1 MSQTR
6 LYADHA
12 ATSAPKPP
20 GVAQALMRFCSGL
33 GATPGRGGYAEAREA
48 GEVVMRCRTRIRDWI
63 KAKGPAEQV
72 IFGLNCSDCLN
83 LGIKGIL
90 HAKATKRHAITTA
103 FDHNSVLRPL
113 HELREIGLCEFTVV
127 ACDPKTGLLDPEEI
141 RKAIRPDTGLIA
153 INHVSNV
160 TGVIQPIAEVGAIA
174 HQAHI
179 PYLVDAAQSLGHV
192 AVDVEA
198 CHVDL
203 LAAPGHKG
211 LLGPQGTGFLWIR
224 PGVEKKMRTLREGG
238 TGTKSEEAVQPD
250 FLPDRFEPGSVNA
263 LGIAGLDAAL
273 AWLESETQAKL
284 TAHETHICALFLTGL
299 RQLPD
304 FQLLG
309 SWEPK
314 NRVSTFCLRHPRF
327 PSPQDLSK
335 ILEEQFGILTRSGHL
350 CAPLAH
356 QALGTAN
363 SGGATRISF
372 GAATTDDEV
381 ARCLDALR
389 KLTPPAPPTPLQ
401 S

>member
-1 MSQTR
+1 MPLPR
-6 LYADHA
+6 VYADHA

-20 GVAQALMRFCSGL
+20 GVAEALMRFCSGL

-72 IFGLNCSDCLN
+72 VFGLNCSDCLN
-83 LGIKGIL
+83 LAIKGIL
-90 HAKATKRHAITTA
+90 NAKAPKKHAITTA

-113 HELREIGLCEFTVV
+113 HELREIGFAEFTVV
-127 ACDPKTGLLDPEEI
+127 PCDPKTGLLDPEEI

-153 INHVSNV
+153 VNHASNV
-160 TGVIQPIAEVGAIA
+160 TGVVQPIEAVGRIA
-174 HQAHI
+174 HQAQI

-198 CHVDL
+198 CHIDL

-224 PGVEKKMRTLREGG
+224 PGIEKKMRTLREGG
-238 TGTKSEEAVQPD
+238 TGTKSEEAIQPD

-284 TAHETHICALFLTGL
+284 TAHEEAISAQFLAGL
-299 RQLPD
+299 RQLPE

-309 SWEPK
+309 SWEPA
-314 NRVSTFCLRHPRF
+314 NRVATFCVRHPRF
-327 PSPQDLSK
+327 PNPQDLSRA
-335 ILEEQFGILTRSGHL
+335 LEAQFGILTRSGHH

-356 QALGTAN
+356 QALGTAKI
-363 SGGATRISF
+363 GGATRLSF
-372 GAATTDDEV
+372 GAATTGEDVD
-381 ARCLDALR
+381 RCLEALG
-389 KLTPPAPPTPLQ
+389 KA
-401 S
+401 

>member
-1 MSQTR
+1 MPSPFSR
-6 LYADHA
+6 VYADHA

-48 GEVVMRCRTRIRDWI
+48 GEVVMRCRTRLRDWI
-63 KAKGPAEQV
+63 KANGPAEQV
-72 IFGLNCSDCLN
+72 VFGLNCSDCLN
-83 LGIKGIL
+83 LAIKGIL
-90 HAKATKRHAITTA
+90 HPKALKKHAITTA

-113 HELREIGLCEFTVV
+113 HELRELGLAEFTVV
-127 ACDPKTGLLDPEEI
+127 PCDPKTGLLDPAEI

-153 INHVSNV
+153 VNHASNV
-160 TGVIQPIAEVGAIA
+160 TGVIQPIAAIGAIA
-174 HQAHI
+174 REARI

-198 CHVDL
+198 CCIDL

-224 PGVEKKMRTLREGG
+224 PGIDRHMRTLREGG
-238 TGTKSEEAVQPD
+238 TGTKSEEAIQPD

-273 AWLESETQAKL
+273 AWLEHETQAKL
-284 TAHETHICALFLTGL
+284 TAHEEAVSARFLAGL
-299 RQLPD
+299 RRLPE

-309 SWEPK
+309 SREPK
-314 NRVSTFCLRHPRF
+314 GRVATFCLRHPRF
-327 PSPQDLSK
+327 PHPQALSQA
-335 ILEEQFGILTRSGHL
+335 LEAQFGILTRSGHH

-356 QALGTAN
+356 QALGTAA
-363 SGGATRISF
+363 SGGATRLSF
-372 GAATTDDEV
+372 GAATTLAEID
-381 ARCLDALR
+381 RCLAAL
-389 KLTPPAPPTPLQ
+389 AAV
-401 S
+401 